1 MQAWEK
7 LAPGL
12 ESAYKPLY
20 QMLIEQI
27 KTDEQLKKGV
37 LNEEKT
43 LAQLERFILDSARE
57 QLGNNNGFI
66 PKEEILS
73 MAIHYFTESN
83 EDLNLSSRKPTAAVS
98 KTKET
103 KVEPLTLFDFMEDE
117 EQE

>member
-57 QLGNNNGFI
+57 QLGNKNGFI
-66 PKEEILS
+66 PKEEVLS

-83 EDLNLSSRKPTAAVS
+83 EDLKLSSKKTTAAVS